1 MASVSESPTNR
12 ALENHSAGTGACSG
26 SSYPAASWL
35 CRLLSPF
42 TGGTFTQY
50 LSSQSIIVGLCY
62 ANGLSPIADK
72 YGWRYGFLA
81 AVMHYLLVT
90 SVPTLHGGFCL
101 YNGGF
106 TAALICI
113 ILVPSL
119 ERFSKDKFE
128 RKALKSK

>member
-1 MASVSESPTNR
+1 MLCTCN
-12 ALENHSAGTGACSG
+12 SG
-26 SSYPAASWL
+26 SHPGNVWPIMLGYVASSFVFGWVSSL
-35 CRLLSPF
+35 F
-42 TGGTFTQY
+42 GGTFTGAINAQA
-50 LSSQSIIVGLCY
+50 IVVGLCY

-90 SVPTLHGGFCL
+90 SVPTLHGGYCL

-113 ILVPSL
+113 ILVPEL
-119 ERFSKDKFE
+119 ERFSRTTGE
-128 RKALKSK
+128 RKERRLLRRDKVEQ

>member
-1 MASVSESPTNR
+1 MAGYVASSFLFGWISQLLGGNFTNTI
-12 ALENHSAGTGACSG
+12 N
-26 SSYPAASWL
+26 
-35 CRLLSPF
+35 
-42 TGGTFTQY
+42 
-50 LSSQSIIVGLCY
+50 SQAIVIGLCY
-62 ANGLSPIADK
+62 ANGLSPISDK

-90 SVPTLHGGFCL
+90 LVPSLHGGFCL

-119 ERFSKDKFE
+119 ERFSRTTSE
-128 RKALKSK
+128 RKLARQARKEAKAVTPAE